1 MQDRRPIQQE
11 GGLILNTLSLAA
23 QILDNRGS
31 NCAAGFVQLLEMME
45 SLAPGETLA
54 ILSTDPASQR
64 ELSEWAA
71 RAGHTILNVEK
82 TGPFW
87 KREYHYLIRKEPTT
101 SI

>member
-1 MQDRRPIQQE
+1 MDAIPA
-11 GGLILNTLSLAA
+11 TA

-31 NCAAGFVQLLEMME
+31 NCATGFVRLLEMME
-45 SLAPGETLA
+45 SLTPGETLA

-64 ELSEWAA
+64 ELSDWAA
-71 RAGHTILNVEK
+71 RAGHTILRAEK

-87 KREYHYLIRKEPTT
+87 KREYHYLIRKEYTK